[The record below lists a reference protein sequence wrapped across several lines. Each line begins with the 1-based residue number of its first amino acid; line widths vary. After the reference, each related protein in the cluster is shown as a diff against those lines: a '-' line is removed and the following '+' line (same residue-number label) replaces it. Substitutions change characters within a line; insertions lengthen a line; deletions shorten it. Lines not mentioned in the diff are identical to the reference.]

1 MTDTGDSPT
10 LPFPT
15 DATGASTAS
24 TAAPAEAQAP
34 VVDTAERRRHSARI
48 GTIIWG
54 FLVAA
59 VAAVVALTTNLVQI
73 EDPTAWLIGGLVVGG
88 AALVVAGIA
97 AAVRRAD

>member
-1 MTDTGDSPT
+1 MDDTGDSPT

-15 DATGASTAS
+15 GAPDASTTSPIS
-24 TAAPAEAQAP
+24 TTS
-34 VVDTAERRRHSARI
+34 VTDTAERRRNPARI

-54 FLVAA
+54 FLVTA
-59 VAAVVALTTNLVQI
+59 VAAMVALTTDLVQI

-97 AAVRRAD
+97 AALRRAD